1 MLRVSPHQNM
11 RYRKDDNVSTHRVDF
26 PAPLGPT
33 MAILESSPT
42 SKLMPFKST
51 LSGVYPNV
59 TSLSCSTGGEIFSV
73 SGNLNVSVSSASGG
87 VSSGSYS
94 PFKESAWSEKKID
107 WEEIADWLTFS
118 RILIFDCACAA
129 RFALYRH
136 RSMKA
141 CRCLRYSIWV
151 SYSLRRFLSRSVLVE

>member
-1 MLRVSPHQNM
+1 
-11 RYRKDDNVSTHRVDF
+11 
-26 PAPLGPT
+26 

-94 PFKESAWSEKKID
+94 PFEESAWSEKKM
-107 WEEIADWLTFS
+107 TGK
-118 RILIFDCACAA
+118 R
-129 RFALYRH
+129 
-136 RSMKA
+136 
-141 CRCLRYSIWV
+141 
-151 SYSLRRFLSRSVLVE
+151 